1 MDDHGSSGWARL
13 LPGKQAGML
22 RSIAWLVLVLG
33 VGVGVHFT
41 LQGIIQSGDAEKR
54 KGPDLAK
61 VERLEAADPVHGAK
75 VRAGM
80 DKYESICRLC
90 HHRTGQGGKFTPPI
104 VGKGAQYVEKMLKLY
119 RSGTHVGP
127 MTNLMAPWARE
138 LSDQDINNLAAY
150 VETL

>member
-1 MDDHGSSGWARL
+1 
-13 LPGKQAGML
+13 ML
-22 RSIAWLVLVLG
+22 RKLSWLILVVA
-33 VGVGVHFT
+33 VGLGVHFA
-41 LQGIIQSGDAEKR
+41 LQDIIQSGDPEKR

-80 DKYESICRLC
+80 VKYESICRLC

-104 VGKGAQYVEKMLKLY
+104 TGLTAERVELMLKLY

-127 MTNLMAPWARE
+127 MTNLMAPWAAE
-138 LSDQDINNLAAY
+138 LSDEDISNLAAY

>member
-1 MDDHGSSGWARL
+1 
-13 LPGKQAGML
+13 ML
-22 RSIAWLVLVLG
+22 RKLGWLILVVA
-33 VGVGVHFT
+33 VGIGVHFA
-41 LQGIIQSGDAEKR
+41 LQNIIQSGDPEKR
-54 KGPDLAK
+54 RGPDLAK

-80 DKYESICRLC
+80 VKYESTCRLC

-104 VGKGAQYVEKMLKLY
+104 ADQTAERVELMLKLY

-127 MTNLMAPWARE
+127 MTNLMAPWATE
-138 LSDQDINNLAAY
+138 LSDEDIGNLAAY

>member
-1 MDDHGSSGWARL
+1 MFRKIS
-13 LPGKQAGML
+13 
-22 RSIAWLVLVLG
+22 WLILVVA
-33 VGVGVHFT
+33 VGIGVHFA
-41 LQGIIQSGDAEKR
+41 LQNIIHSGDPEKR

-80 DKYESICRLC
+80 LKYESICRLC
-90 HHRTGQGGKFTPPI
+90 HHRTGIGGKFTPPI
-104 VGKGAQYVEKMLKLY
+104 AGKSAEYVESMLKLY
-119 RSGTHVGP
+119 RSGKHVGP

-138 LSDQDINNLAAY
+138 LTDEDIVILAAY